1 MVCLAIACLPAQ
13 NSVEETITPTQC
25 TGWICALDG
34 KIILPEGVDVDI
46 PIKEIEFEQIS
57 NCSPT
62 RGVQVIP
69 VMDDGSFTIDVYL
82 HDTDSFVIAA
92 DAAGYEPVRNTFG
105 GFECLYCS
113 CVPIEIPLTAN

>member
-1 MVCLAIACLPAQ
+1 
-13 NSVEETITPTQC
+13 
-25 TGWICALDG
+25 
-34 KIILPEGVDVDI
+34 VDVDI

-69 VMDDGSFTIDVYL
+69 VMDDGSFTIDVYV
-82 HDTDSFVIAA
+82 HDTDSFVITA
-92 DAAGYEPVRNTFG
+92 DAAGYEPVRNKFG

-113 CVPIEIPLTAN
+113 CVPIEIPFTAK